1 MPKRHLNLLA
11 EADLIEKA
19 KDHGLVISK
28 FLENKL
34 QEYFQFIDAVSKVPN
49 NRALRGRF
57 ELPLPLRRTGSQGRR
72 GKPSFATSAVYQLM
86 QGYKKFL

>member
-1 MPKRHLNLLA
+1 MAKKHLNLFI
-11 EADLIEKA
+11 EMDLTEKA
-19 KDHGLVISK
+19 KAHGLVISK

-34 QEYFQFIDAVSKVPN
+34 QEYFSFIDAVSKVTD

-72 GKPSFATSAVYQLM
+72 GKPSFATSAEYCLM
-86 QGYKKFL
+86 QGYKIF

>member
-1 MPKRHLNLLA
+1 MTKRHLNLLV

-19 KDHGLVISK
+19 KRHGLVISK

-34 QEYFQFIDAVSKVPN
+34 QEYFQFIDAVSKIPDKET
-49 NRALRGRF
+49 LRGRF

-72 GKPSFATSAVYQLM
+72 GKPSFATSAVYQIM
-86 QGYKKFL
+86 QGYKIFL